1 MLFRAE
7 LKPLYKMLKC
17 VIWGYARGMWA
28 RDCHFVLTCCVFLLV
43 SCTCKKPI
51 DWNLPECGSLTVG
64 EEAFGIKGSSVDS
77 INSDNAVVIV
87 PVDSAEGEIDLTFVC
102 R

>member
-1 MLFRAE
+1 
-7 LKPLYKMLKC
+7 MLKY
-17 VIWGYARGMWA
+17 VIWGHARSTKAW
-28 RDCHFVLTCCVFLLV
+28 DCHFVSLCCVSLLL

-51 DWNLPECGSLTVG
+51 DQSLPECSSLSVG

-77 INSDNAVVIV
+77 ISTGSAVVIV

>member
-1 MLFRAE
+1 MLE
-7 LKPLYKMLKC
+7 C
-17 VIWGYARGMWA
+17 VIWGHARGMWV
-28 RDCHFVLTCCVFLLV
+28 RDCHLVLTCCVSLLIV
-43 SCTCKKPI
+43 SCVCKKPEYQS
-51 DWNLPECGSLTVG
+51 LPECSSLTIG

-77 INSDNAVVIV
+77 IGDDNVVVIV